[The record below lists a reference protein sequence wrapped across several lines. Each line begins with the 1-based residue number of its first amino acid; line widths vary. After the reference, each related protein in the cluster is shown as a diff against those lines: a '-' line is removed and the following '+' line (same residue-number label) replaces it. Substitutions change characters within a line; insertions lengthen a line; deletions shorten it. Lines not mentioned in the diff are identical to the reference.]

1 MRKQTHFKKVVSF
14 ALAAA
19 MAVSVCTAALAD
31 EATNGATNEA
41 AASEQIE
48 TKSADETE
56 NDVDALTAEEGGQPA
71 GLAAEGETQV
81 ENVAYI
87 GEQGYPS
94 LAAAFAAVQNGE
106 IVLVKQD
113 CDMPDQ
119 IIISGNKSVTL
130 DLGDSTVSATN
141 GIHVMNGATLTIKG
155 NGVYKHESNSSNAFN
170 VWGYTTYE
178 NDGAI
183 DESKAIRSTV
193 TVESGTITAAG
204 GGAGIGMWGNGATV
218 NINGG
223 KVESVFKNN
232 DVDGG
237 FAIAGNGIRNG
248 KTCNGG
254 TELNI
259 NGGEITSVQDCAIY
273 LPQIGVTNITGGT
286 IRGWSGIE
294 MDSGTLNISGGKIE
308 STYQGDGT
316 RKYKPAGDGNYNFG
330 AAIAVVSKGNQS
342 AMGYAGHMNVN
353 ITGGEIVSASYYAI
367 DEYNLPYV
375 QNPDGKQSVA
385 YVDSFKISGDAKIGG
400 AKGAVLSDNI
410 KNFISSGNFTH
421 EISEDYIAEG
431 KICKVTTD
439 ANYPYVVGEKV
450 VDVKP
455 AEPEKTEVAG
465 KTEDIKSE
473 DVDKNKVVNAAA
485 STTITDSADA
495 SVSDVAK
502 EVTNSA
508 TVTVRGKDVAIDSTE
523 ASEAAKD
530 AISSAVADNKDF
542 DPNAKKKDIT
552 IVAVPKLVVEP
563 KAATD
568 NETDKSMTFD
578 ISMVYDVKATVADTV
593 DKMNNQ
599 NTVTL
604 EKNKEMPAEQV
615 PTVAISL
622 DVSALK
628 IPEGQKVFVRHVK
641 EDGTVYYYEAETKTE
656 SGIVKTITFVNPD
669 GFSEFTVMA
678 NKTVTVTIDGKEYAL
693 SAADIGK
700 GFEIAKKDYCD
711 WKGVSFKGIEGVYTT
726 LTKELYDKAANG
738 QKLEGTNV
746 FEQVWFPPEEPTPAP
761 TAAPTATPAPVEAAP
776 ATTAAPTATPD
787 DSQYYTCVACGHH
800 NWTATA
806 DGYKCNT
813 CGHLETK
820 QISGYKN
827 VKGTYA
833 PTASSAKT
841 AAATAST
848 IPQTSDEMPI
858 VPIAIIAIAAL
869 LGLGVTAYMK
879 KKQN

>member
-31 EATNGATNEA
+31 EATTEATKKA
-41 AASEQIE
+41 AASEQVETQSDGE
-48 TKSADETE
+48 TKDKAVMLTGEADPQ
-56 NDVDALTAEEGGQPA
+56 DA
-71 GLAAEGETQV
+71 
-81 ENVAYI
+81 NVAYVDSDTSKTYTTLQDAI
-87 GEQGYPS
+87 NN
-94 LAAAFAAVQNGE
+94 AADQV
-106 IVLVKQD
+106 VLTSNVTE
-113 CDMPDQ
+113 
-119 IIISGNKSVTL
+119 SVTIPAGKSIQL
-130 DLGDSTVSATN
+130 NLNDHKITN
-141 GIHVMNGATLTIKG
+141 TADKHTITNNGTLTITG
-155 NGVYKHESNSSNAFN
+155 NGTVDN
-170 VWGYTTYE
+170 VSHGRAALYNEKDAT
-178 NDGAI
+178 AI
-183 DESKAIRSTV
+183 
-193 TVESGTITAAG
+193 VESGTFTRSQEAG
-204 GGAGIGMWGNGATV
+204 TPSGNGGNSWYV
-218 NINGG
+218 
-223 KVESVFKNN
+223 VYN
-232 DVDGG
+232 DGTLT
-237 FAIAGNGIRNG
+237 F
-248 KTCNGG
+248 NGG
-254 TELNI
+254 TVEATGKFSSLVVSGQNNASAVMTI
-259 NGGEITSVQDCAIY
+259 NNGNFNNDFIVIKAEGGT
-273 LPQIGVTNITGGT
+273 TNITGGT
-286 IRGWSGIE
+286 FNSPEQTLQSW
-294 MDSGTLNISGGKIE
+294 DSITTVTGGTLNGAISSWVWE
-308 STYQGDGT
+308 NSTTNGVT
-316 RKYKPAGDGNYNFG
+316 
-330 AAIAVVSKGNQS
+330 
-342 AMGYAGHMNVN
+342 
-353 ITGGEIVSASYYAI
+353 
-367 DEYNLPYV
+367 
-375 QNPDGKQSVA
+375 
-385 YVDSFKISGDAKIGG
+385 ISGDAVVNGNLTAANYDNKSSIASSITINGGKINGELKKRNIDDAADATYTG
-400 AKGAVLSDNI
+400 AKFEVTAGTFTKKFSASYLA
-410 KNFISSGNFTH
+410 SGLALKENADGT
-421 EISEDYIAEG
+421 Y
-431 KICKVTTD
+431 T
-439 ANYPYVVGEKV
+439 VGEKT
-450 VDVKP
+450 VDTKP
-455 AEPEKTEVAG
+455 AKPEKTEVSDNAES
-465 KTEDIKSE
+465 KVEVKKEDNITASEVVEAAKSTEIVSKD
-473 DVDKNKVVNAAA
+473 DATTDKI
-485 STTITDSADA
+485 SQ
-495 SVSDVAK
+495 

-508 TVTVRGKDVAIDSTE
+508 TVTVKGKDVAIGSTE
-523 ASEAAKD
+523 AAEAAKG
-530 AISSAVADNKDF
+530 AISAAATDSSKNF
-542 DPNAKKKDIT
+542 DPDAENKDIT

-563 KAATD
+563 KAAANNDTD
-568 NETDKSMTFD
+568 VSMTFD
-578 ISMVYDVKATVADTV
+578 IKMLYDVKATVADDVKNMTET
-593 DKMNNQ
+593 

-628 IPEGQKVFVRHVK
+628 IPADQKVFVRHVK

-761 TAAPTATPAPVEAAP
+761 TA
-776 ATTAAPTATPD
+776 TPD

-806 DGYKCNT
+806 DGYKCDT

-833 PTASSAKT
+833 PTVSSAKT

-879 KKQN
+879 KKRN

>member
-31 EATNGATNEA
+31 ETTNGATKEV
-41 AASEQIE
+41 AASEQVETQSDGE
-48 TKSADETE
+48 TKDKAVMST
-56 NDVDALTAEEGGQPA
+56 
-71 GLAAEGETQV
+71 GETDPQDA
-81 ENVAYI
+81 NVAYVDNDTNNAYKTLQDAI
-87 GEQGYPS
+87 TH
-94 LAAAFAAVQNGE
+94 AADQV
-106 IVLVKQD
+106 VLTSDVTE
-113 CDMPDQ
+113 
-119 IIISGNKSVTL
+119 SVTIPAGKSIQL
-130 DLGDSTVSATN
+130 NLNDHKITN
-141 GIHVMNGATLTIKG
+141 TAGKHTITNNGTLT
-155 NGVYKHESNSSNAFN
+155 
-170 VWGYTTYE
+170 
-178 NDGAI
+178 
-183 DESKAIRSTV
+183 
-193 TVESGTITAAG
+193 
-204 GGAGIGMWGNGATV
+204 
-218 NINGG
+218 
-223 KVESVFKNN
+223 
-232 DVDGG
+232 
-237 FAIAGNGIRNG
+237 IAGNGTVDNVSHGCAALYNEKDATAIVESGAFTRSQEAGTPSGNG
-248 KTCNGG
+248 GNSWYVVYNDGTLTFNGG
-254 TELNI
+254 TVEATGKFSSLVVSGQNNASAVMTI
-259 NGGEITSVQDCAIY
+259 NNGNFNNDFIVIKAEGGT
-273 LPQIGVTNITGGT
+273 TNITGGT
-286 IRGWSGIE
+286 FNSPEQTLQSW
-294 MDSGTLNISGGKIE
+294 DSITTVTGGTLNGAISSWVWE
-308 STYQGDGT
+308 NSTTNGVT
-316 RKYKPAGDGNYNFG
+316 
-330 AAIAVVSKGNQS
+330 
-342 AMGYAGHMNVN
+342 
-353 ITGGEIVSASYYAI
+353 
-367 DEYNLPYV
+367 
-375 QNPDGKQSVA
+375 
-385 YVDSFKISGDAKIGG
+385 ISGDAVVNGNLTAANYDNKSSIASSITINGGKINGELKKRNIDDAADATYTG
-400 AKGAVLSDNI
+400 AKFEVTAGTFTKKFSASYLA
-410 KNFISSGNFTH
+410 SGLALKENADGT
-421 EISEDYIAEG
+421 Y
-431 KICKVTTD
+431 T
-439 ANYPYVVGEKV
+439 VGEKT
-450 VDVKP
+450 VDTKP
-455 AEPEKTEVAG
+455 AKPEKTEVSDNAES
-465 KTEDIKSE
+465 KVDVKKEDNITASEVVEAAKSTEIVSKD
-473 DVDKNKVVNAAA
+473 DATTDKI
-485 STTITDSADA
+485 SQ
-495 SVSDVAK
+495 

-508 TVTVRGKDVAIDSTE
+508 TVTVNGKDVAIDSTE
-523 ASEAAKD
+523 AAEAAKG
-530 AISSAVADNKDF
+530 AISAAATDSSKNF
-542 DPNAKKKDIT
+542 DPDAENKDIT

-563 KAATD
+563 KAAANNDTD
-568 NETDKSMTFD
+568 VSMTFD
-578 ISMVYDVKATVADTV
+578 IKMLYDVKATVADDVKNMTET
-593 DKMNNQ
+593 

-628 IPEGQKVFVRHVK
+628 IPADQKVFVRHVK

-656 SGIVKTITFVNPD
+656 NGIVKTITFVNPD

-776 ATTAAPTATPD
+776 AATAAPTATPD

-806 DGYKCNT
+806 DGYKCDT

-879 KKQN
+879 KKQH

>member
-31 EATNGATNEA
+31 EATTEATKEA
-41 AASEQIE
+41 AASEQVETQSDGE
-48 TKSADETE
+48 TKDKA
-56 NDVDALTAEEGGQPA
+56 VMLT
-71 GLAAEGETQV
+71 GETDPQDA
-81 ENVAYI
+81 NVAYVDNDTNNAYKTLQDAI
-87 GEQGYPS
+87 TNANDQ
-94 LAAAFAAVQNGE
+94 
-106 IVLVKQD
+106 IVLTSDVTE
-113 CDMPDQ
+113 
-119 IIISGNKSVTL
+119 SVTIPAGKSIQL
-130 DLGDSTVSATN
+130 NLNDHKITN
-141 GIHVMNGATLTIKG
+141 TAGQHTITNNGTLTIAG
-155 NGVYKHESNSSNAFN
+155 NGTVDN
-170 VWGYTTYE
+170 VSHGRAALYNEKDAT
-178 NDGAI
+178 AI
-183 DESKAIRSTV
+183 
-193 TVESGTITAAG
+193 VESGTFTRSQEAG
-204 GGAGIGMWGNGATV
+204 TPSGNGGNSWYV
-218 NINGG
+218 
-223 KVESVFKNN
+223 VYN
-232 DVDGG
+232 DGTLT
-237 FAIAGNGIRNG
+237 F
-248 KTCNGG
+248 NGG
-254 TELNI
+254 TVEATGKFSSLVVSGQKDSSAVMTI
-259 NGGEITSVQDCAIY
+259 NNGNFNNDFIVIKAEGGT
-273 LPQIGVTNITGGT
+273 TNITGGT
-286 IRGWSGIE
+286 FNSPEQTLQSW
-294 MDSGTLNISGGKIE
+294 DSITTVTGGTLNGAISSWVWE
-308 STYQGDGT
+308 DSTTNGVT
-316 RKYKPAGDGNYNFG
+316 
-330 AAIAVVSKGNQS
+330 
-342 AMGYAGHMNVN
+342 
-353 ITGGEIVSASYYAI
+353 
-367 DEYNLPYV
+367 
-375 QNPDGKQSVA
+375 
-385 YVDSFKISGDAKIGG
+385 ISGDAVVNGNLTAANYDNKSSIASSITINGGKINGELKKRNIDDAADATYTG
-400 AKGAVLSDNI
+400 AKFEVTAGTFTKKFSASYLA
-410 KNFISSGNFTH
+410 SGLALKENADGT
-421 EISEDYIAEG
+421 Y
-431 KICKVTTD
+431 T
-439 ANYPYVVGEKV
+439 VGEKTV
-450 VDVKP
+450 ETKP
-455 AEPEKTEVAG
+455 AEPEKTEVSDNAES
-465 KTEDIKSE
+465 KVEVKKEDNITASEVVDAAKSTEIVSKD
-473 DVDKNKVVNAAA
+473 DATTDKI
-485 STTITDSADA
+485 SQ
-495 SVSDVAK
+495 

-508 TVTVRGKDVAIDSTE
+508 TVTVKGKDVAIDSTE
-523 ASEAAKD
+523 AAEAAKG
-530 AISSAVADNKDF
+530 AISAAAADSSKKFDKDAE
-542 DPNAKKKDIT
+542 NKDIT

-563 KAATD
+563 KAAANNDTD
-568 NETDKSMTFD
+568 VSMTFD
-578 ISMVYDVKATVADTV
+578 IKMLYDVKATVADDVKNMTES
-593 DKMNNQ
+593 

-656 SGIVKTITFVNPD
+656 NGIVKTITFVNPD

-776 ATTAAPTATPD
+776 AATAAPTATPD

-806 DGYKCNT
+806 DGYKCDT

-820 QISGYKN
+820 QISSYKN

>member
-31 EATNGATNEA
+31 EATTEATKEA
-41 AASEQIE
+41 AASEQVETQSDGE
-48 TKSADETE
+48 TKDKA
-56 NDVDALTAEEGGQPA
+56 VMLT
-71 GLAAEGETQV
+71 GETDPQDA
-81 ENVAYI
+81 NVAYVDNDTNNAYKTLQDAI
-87 GEQGYPS
+87 TNANDQ
-94 LAAAFAAVQNGE
+94 
-106 IVLVKQD
+106 IVLTSDVTE
-113 CDMPDQ
+113 
-119 IIISGNKSVTL
+119 SVTIPAGKSIQL
-130 DLGDSTVSATN
+130 NLNDHKITN
-141 GIHVMNGATLTIKG
+141 TAGQHTITNNGTLTIAG
-155 NGVYKHESNSSNAFN
+155 NGTVDN
-170 VWGYTTYE
+170 VSHGRAALYNEKDAT
-178 NDGAI
+178 AI
-183 DESKAIRSTV
+183 
-193 TVESGTITAAG
+193 VESGTFTRSQEAG
-204 GGAGIGMWGNGATV
+204 TPSGNGGNSWYV
-218 NINGG
+218 
-223 KVESVFKNN
+223 VYN
-232 DVDGG
+232 DGTLT
-237 FAIAGNGIRNG
+237 F
-248 KTCNGG
+248 NGG
-254 TELNI
+254 TVEATGKFSSLVVSGQKDSSAVMTI
-259 NGGEITSVQDCAIY
+259 NNGNFNNDFIVIKAEGGT
-273 LPQIGVTNITGGT
+273 TNITGGT
-286 IRGWSGIE
+286 FNSPEQTLQSW
-294 MDSGTLNISGGKIE
+294 DSITTVTGGTLNGAISSWVWE
-308 STYQGDGT
+308 DSTTNGVT
-316 RKYKPAGDGNYNFG
+316 
-330 AAIAVVSKGNQS
+330 
-342 AMGYAGHMNVN
+342 
-353 ITGGEIVSASYYAI
+353 
-367 DEYNLPYV
+367 
-375 QNPDGKQSVA
+375 
-385 YVDSFKISGDAKIGG
+385 ISGDAVVNGNLTAANYDNKSSIASSITINGGKINGELKKRNIDDAADATYTG
-400 AKGAVLSDNI
+400 AKFEVTAGTFTKKFSASYLA
-410 KNFISSGNFTH
+410 SGLALKENADGT
-421 EISEDYIAEG
+421 Y
-431 KICKVTTD
+431 T
-439 ANYPYVVGEKV
+439 VGEKT
-450 VDVKP
+450 VDTKP
-455 AEPEKTEVAG
+455 AEPGKTEVSDNAES
-465 KTEDIKSE
+465 KVEVKKEDNITASEVVDAAKSTEIVSKD
-473 DVDKNKVVNAAA
+473 DATTDKI
-485 STTITDSADA
+485 SQ
-495 SVSDVAK
+495 

-508 TVTVRGKDVAIDSTE
+508 TVTVKGKDVAIDSTE
-523 ASEAAKD
+523 ASEAAKG
-530 AISSAVADNKDF
+530 AISAAATDSSKNF
-542 DPNAKKKDIT
+542 DPDAENKDIT

-563 KAATD
+563 KAAANNDTD
-568 NETDKSMTFD
+568 VSMTFD
-578 ISMVYDVKATVADTV
+578 IKMLYDVKATVADDVKNMTES
-593 DKMNNQ
+593 

-656 SGIVKTITFVNPD
+656 NGIVKTITFVNPD

-776 ATTAAPTATPD
+776 AATAAPTATPAPTPD

-806 DGYKCNT
+806 DGYKCDT

-827 VKGTYA
+827 VKGTYT

>member
-31 EATNGATNEA
+31 EATTEATKKA
-41 AASEQIE
+41 AASEQVETQSDRE
-48 TKSADETE
+48 TKDKAVMLTGEADPQ
-56 NDVDALTAEEGGQPA
+56 DA
-71 GLAAEGETQV
+71 
-81 ENVAYI
+81 NVAYVDNDTSKTYTTLQDAI
-87 GEQGYPS
+87 TNANDQ
-94 LAAAFAAVQNGE
+94 
-106 IVLVKQD
+106 IVLTSDVTE
-113 CDMPDQ
+113 
-119 IIISGNKSVTL
+119 SVTIPAGKSIQL
-130 DLGDSTVSATN
+130 NLNDHKITN
-141 GIHVMNGATLTIKG
+141 TAGQHTITNNGTLTITG
-155 NGVYKHESNSSNAFN
+155 NGTVDN
-170 VWGYTTYE
+170 VSHACAALYNEKDAT
-178 NDGAI
+178 AI
-183 DESKAIRSTV
+183 
-193 TVESGTITAAG
+193 VESGTFTRSQEAG
-204 GGAGIGMWGNGATV
+204 TPSGNGGNSWYV
-218 NINGG
+218 
-223 KVESVFKNN
+223 VYN
-232 DVDGG
+232 DGTLT
-237 FAIAGNGIRNG
+237 F
-248 KTCNGG
+248 NGG
-254 TELNI
+254 TVEATGKFSSLVVSGQNNASAVMTI
-259 NGGEITSVQDCAIY
+259 NNGNFNNDFIVIKAEGGT
-273 LPQIGVTNITGGT
+273 TNITGGT
-286 IRGWSGIE
+286 FNSPEQTLQSW
-294 MDSGTLNISGGKIE
+294 DSITTVTGGTLNGAISSWVWE
-308 STYQGDGT
+308 NSTTNGVT
-316 RKYKPAGDGNYNFG
+316 
-330 AAIAVVSKGNQS
+330 
-342 AMGYAGHMNVN
+342 
-353 ITGGEIVSASYYAI
+353 
-367 DEYNLPYV
+367 
-375 QNPDGKQSVA
+375 
-385 YVDSFKISGDAKIGG
+385 ISGDAVVNGNLTAANYDNKSSIASSITINGGKINGELKKRNIDDAADATYTG
-400 AKGAVLSDNI
+400 AK
-410 KNFISSGNFTH
+410 F
-421 EISEDYIAEG
+421 
-431 KICKVTTD
+431 KVTAGTFTKKFSASYLASGLALKENAD
-439 ANYPYVVGEKV
+439 GTYTVGEKTV
-450 VDVKP
+450 ETKP
-455 AEPEKTEVAG
+455 AEPEKTEVSDNAES
-465 KTEDIKSE
+465 KVEVKKEDNITASEVVEAAKSTEIVSKD
-473 DVDKNKVVNAAA
+473 DATTDKI
-485 STTITDSADA
+485 SQ
-495 SVSDVAK
+495 

-508 TVTVRGKDVAIDSTE
+508 TVTVKGKDVAIGSTE
-523 ASEAAKD
+523 AAEAAKD
-530 AISSAVADNKDF
+530 AISAAATDSSKNF
-542 DPNAKKKDIT
+542 DPDAENKDIT

-563 KAATD
+563 KAAANNDTD
-568 NETDKSMTFD
+568 VSMTFD
-578 ISMVYDVKATVADTV
+578 IKMLYDVKATVADDVKNMTES
-593 DKMNNQ
+593 

-656 SGIVKTITFVNPD
+656 NGIVKTITFVNPD

-776 ATTAAPTATPD
+776 AATAAPTATPD

-806 DGYKCNT
+806 DGYKCDT

-841 AAATAST
+841 AATTAST

>member
-31 EATNGATNEA
+31 EATTEATKKA
-41 AASEQIE
+41 AASEQVETQSDGE
-48 TKSADETE
+48 TKDKAVMLTGEADPQ
-56 NDVDALTAEEGGQPA
+56 DA
-71 GLAAEGETQV
+71 
-81 ENVAYI
+81 NVAYVDSDTSKTYTTLQDAI
-87 GEQGYPS
+87 NN
-94 LAAAFAAVQNGE
+94 AADQV
-106 IVLVKQD
+106 VLTSNVTE
-113 CDMPDQ
+113 
-119 IIISGNKSVTL
+119 SVTIPAGKSIQL
-130 DLGDSTVSATN
+130 NLNDHKITN
-141 GIHVMNGATLTIKG
+141 TADKHTITNNGTLTITG
-155 NGVYKHESNSSNAFN
+155 NGTVDN
-170 VWGYTTYE
+170 VSHGRAALYNEKDAT
-178 NDGAI
+178 AI
-183 DESKAIRSTV
+183 
-193 TVESGTITAAG
+193 VESGTFTRSQEAG
-204 GGAGIGMWGNGATV
+204 TPSGNGGNSWYV
-218 NINGG
+218 
-223 KVESVFKNN
+223 VYN
-232 DVDGG
+232 DGTLT
-237 FAIAGNGIRNG
+237 F
-248 KTCNGG
+248 NGG
-254 TELNI
+254 TVEATGKFSSLVVSGQNNASAVMTI
-259 NGGEITSVQDCAIY
+259 NNGNFNNDFIVIKAEGGT
-273 LPQIGVTNITGGT
+273 TNITGGT
-286 IRGWSGIE
+286 FNSPEQTLQSW
-294 MDSGTLNISGGKIE
+294 DSITTVTGGTLNGAISSWVWE
-308 STYQGDGT
+308 NSTTNGVT
-316 RKYKPAGDGNYNFG
+316 
-330 AAIAVVSKGNQS
+330 
-342 AMGYAGHMNVN
+342 
-353 ITGGEIVSASYYAI
+353 
-367 DEYNLPYV
+367 
-375 QNPDGKQSVA
+375 
-385 YVDSFKISGDAKIGG
+385 ISGDAVVNGNLTAANYDNKSSIASSITINGGKINGELKKRNIDDAADATYTG
-400 AKGAVLSDNI
+400 AKFEVTAGTFTKKFSASYLA
-410 KNFISSGNFTH
+410 SGLALKENADGT
-421 EISEDYIAEG
+421 Y
-431 KICKVTTD
+431 T
-439 ANYPYVVGEKV
+439 VGEKT
-450 VDVKP
+450 VDTKP
-455 AEPEKTEVAG
+455 AKPEKTEVSDNAES
-465 KTEDIKSE
+465 KVEVKKEDNITASEVVEAAKSTEIVSKD
-473 DVDKNKVVNAAA
+473 DATTDKI
-485 STTITDSADA
+485 SQ
-495 SVSDVAK
+495 

-508 TVTVRGKDVAIDSTE
+508 TVTVKGKDVAIGSTE
-523 ASEAAKD
+523 AAEAAKG
-530 AISSAVADNKDF
+530 AISAAATDSSKNF
-542 DPNAKKKDIT
+542 DPDAENKDIT

-563 KAATD
+563 KAAANNDTD
-568 NETDKSMTFD
+568 VSMTFD
-578 ISMVYDVKATVADTV
+578 IKMLYDVKATVADDVKNMTET
-593 DKMNNQ
+593 

-628 IPEGQKVFVRHVK
+628 IPADQKVFVRHVK

-656 SGIVKTITFVNPD
+656 SGIVKTIIFVNPD

-776 ATTAAPTATPD
+776 AATAAPTATPD

-806 DGYKCNT
+806 DGYKCDT

-833 PTASSAKT
+833 PTVSSAKT

-879 KKQN
+879 KKRN

>member
-31 EATNGATNEA
+31 EATTEATKKA
-41 AASEQIE
+41 AASEQVETQSDGE
-48 TKSADETE
+48 TKDKAVMLTGEADPQ
-56 NDVDALTAEEGGQPA
+56 DA
-71 GLAAEGETQV
+71 
-81 ENVAYI
+81 NVAYVDSDTSKTYTTLQDAI
-87 GEQGYPS
+87 ND
-94 LAAAFAAVQNGE
+94 AADQV
-106 IVLVKQD
+106 VLTSNVTE
-113 CDMPDQ
+113 
-119 IIISGNKSVTL
+119 SVTIPAGKSIQL
-130 DLGDSTVSATN
+130 NLNDHKITN
-141 GIHVMNGATLTIKG
+141 TADKHTITNNGTLTITG
-155 NGVYKHESNSSNAFN
+155 NGTVDN
-170 VWGYTTYE
+170 VSHGRAALYNEKDAT
-178 NDGAI
+178 AI
-183 DESKAIRSTV
+183 
-193 TVESGTITAAG
+193 VESGTFTRSQEAG
-204 GGAGIGMWGNGATV
+204 TPSGNGGNSWYV
-218 NINGG
+218 
-223 KVESVFKNN
+223 VYN
-232 DVDGG
+232 DGTLT
-237 FAIAGNGIRNG
+237 F
-248 KTCNGG
+248 NGG
-254 TELNI
+254 TVEATGKFSSLVVSGQNNASAVMTI
-259 NGGEITSVQDCAIY
+259 NNGNFNNDFIVIKAEGGT
-273 LPQIGVTNITGGT
+273 TNITGGT
-286 IRGWSGIE
+286 FNSPEQTLQSW
-294 MDSGTLNISGGKIE
+294 DSITTVTGGTLNGAISSWVWE
-308 STYQGDGT
+308 NSTTNGVT
-316 RKYKPAGDGNYNFG
+316 
-330 AAIAVVSKGNQS
+330 
-342 AMGYAGHMNVN
+342 
-353 ITGGEIVSASYYAI
+353 
-367 DEYNLPYV
+367 
-375 QNPDGKQSVA
+375 
-385 YVDSFKISGDAKIGG
+385 ISGDAVVNGNLTAANYDNKSSIASSITINGGKINGELKKRNIDDAADATYTG
-400 AKGAVLSDNI
+400 AKFEVTAGTFTKKFSASYLA
-410 KNFISSGNFTH
+410 SGLALKENADGT
-421 EISEDYIAEG
+421 Y
-431 KICKVTTD
+431 T
-439 ANYPYVVGEKV
+439 VGEKT
-450 VDVKP
+450 VDTKP
-455 AEPEKTEVAG
+455 AKPEKTEVSDNAES
-465 KTEDIKSE
+465 KVEVKKEDNITASEVVEAAKSTEIVSKD
-473 DVDKNKVVNAAA
+473 DATTDKI
-485 STTITDSADA
+485 SQ
-495 SVSDVAK
+495 

-508 TVTVRGKDVAIDSTE
+508 TVTVKGKDVAIGSTE
-523 ASEAAKD
+523 AAEAAKG
-530 AISSAVADNKDF
+530 AISAAATDSSKNF
-542 DPNAKKKDIT
+542 DPDAENKDIT

-563 KAATD
+563 KAAANNDTD
-568 NETDKSMTFD
+568 VSMTFD
-578 ISMVYDVKATVADTV
+578 IKMLYDVKATVADDVKNMTET
-593 DKMNNQ
+593 

-628 IPEGQKVFVRHVK
+628 IPADQKVFVRHVK

-776 ATTAAPTATPD
+776 AATAAPTATPD

-806 DGYKCNT
+806 DGYKCDT

-833 PTASSAKT
+833 PTVSSAKT

-879 KKQN
+879 KKRN

>member
-31 EATNGATNEA
+31 EATTEATKKA
-41 AASEQIE
+41 AASEQVETQSDGE
-48 TKSADETE
+48 TKDKAVMLTGEADPQ
-56 NDVDALTAEEGGQPA
+56 DA
-71 GLAAEGETQV
+71 
-81 ENVAYI
+81 NVAYVDSDTSKTYTTLQDAI
-87 GEQGYPS
+87 NN
-94 LAAAFAAVQNGE
+94 AADQV
-106 IVLVKQD
+106 VLTSNVTE
-113 CDMPDQ
+113 
-119 IIISGNKSVTL
+119 SVTIPAGKSIQL
-130 DLGDSTVSATN
+130 NLNDHKITN
-141 GIHVMNGATLTIKG
+141 TADKHTITNNGTLTITG
-155 NGVYKHESNSSNAFN
+155 NGTVDN
-170 VWGYTTYE
+170 VSHGRAALYNEKDAT
-178 NDGAI
+178 AI
-183 DESKAIRSTV
+183 
-193 TVESGTITAAG
+193 VESGTFTRSQEAG
-204 GGAGIGMWGNGATV
+204 TPSGNGGNSWYV
-218 NINGG
+218 
-223 KVESVFKNN
+223 VYN
-232 DVDGG
+232 DGTLT
-237 FAIAGNGIRNG
+237 F
-248 KTCNGG
+248 NGG
-254 TELNI
+254 TVEATGKFSSLVVSGQNNASAVMTI
-259 NGGEITSVQDCAIY
+259 NNGNFNNDFIVIKAEGGT
-273 LPQIGVTNITGGT
+273 TNITGGT
-286 IRGWSGIE
+286 FNSPEQTLQSW
-294 MDSGTLNISGGKIE
+294 DSITTVTGGTLNGAISSWVWE
-308 STYQGDGT
+308 NSTTNGVT
-316 RKYKPAGDGNYNFG
+316 
-330 AAIAVVSKGNQS
+330 
-342 AMGYAGHMNVN
+342 
-353 ITGGEIVSASYYAI
+353 
-367 DEYNLPYV
+367 
-375 QNPDGKQSVA
+375 
-385 YVDSFKISGDAKIGG
+385 ISGDAVVNGNLTAANYDNKSSIASSITINGGKINGELKKRNIDDAADATYTG
-400 AKGAVLSDNI
+400 AKFEVTAGTFTKKFSASYLA
-410 KNFISSGNFTH
+410 SGLALKENADGT
-421 EISEDYIAEG
+421 Y
-431 KICKVTTD
+431 T
-439 ANYPYVVGEKV
+439 VGEKT
-450 VDVKP
+450 VDTKP
-455 AEPEKTEVAG
+455 AKPEKTEVSDNAES
-465 KTEDIKSE
+465 KVEVKKEDNITASEVVEAAKSTEIVSKD
-473 DVDKNKVVNAAA
+473 DATTDKI
-485 STTITDSADA
+485 SQ
-495 SVSDVAK
+495 

-508 TVTVRGKDVAIDSTE
+508 TVTVKGKDVAIGSTE
-523 ASEAAKD
+523 AAEAAKG
-530 AISSAVADNKDF
+530 AISAAATDSSKNF
-542 DPNAKKKDIT
+542 DPDAENKDIT

-563 KAATD
+563 KAAANNDT
-568 NETDKSMTFD
+568 NVSMTFD
-578 ISMVYDVKATVADTV
+578 IKMLYDVKATVADDVKNMTET
-593 DKMNNQ
+593 

-641 EDGTVYYYEAETKTE
+641 EDGTVYYYETETKTE
-656 SGIVKTITFVNPD
+656 NGIVKTITFVNPD

-776 ATTAAPTATPD
+776 AATAAPTATPAPTPD
-787 DSQYYTCVACGHH
+787 DSQYYTCAACGHH

-806 DGYKCNT
+806 DGYKCDT

>member
-31 EATNGATNEA
+31 EATTEATKKA
-41 AASEQIE
+41 AASEQVETQSDGE
-48 TKSADETE
+48 TKDKAVMLTGEADPQ
-56 NDVDALTAEEGGQPA
+56 DA
-71 GLAAEGETQV
+71 
-81 ENVAYI
+81 NVAYVDSDTSKTYTTLQDAI
-87 GEQGYPS
+87 NN
-94 LAAAFAAVQNGE
+94 AADQV
-106 IVLVKQD
+106 VLTSNVTE
-113 CDMPDQ
+113 
-119 IIISGNKSVTL
+119 SVTIPAGKSIQL
-130 DLGDSTVSATN
+130 NLNDHKITN
-141 GIHVMNGATLTIKG
+141 TADKHTITNNGTLTITG
-155 NGVYKHESNSSNAFN
+155 NGTVDN
-170 VWGYTTYE
+170 VSHGRAALYNEKDAT
-178 NDGAI
+178 AI
-183 DESKAIRSTV
+183 
-193 TVESGTITAAG
+193 VESGTFTRSQEAG
-204 GGAGIGMWGNGATV
+204 TPSGNGGNSWYV
-218 NINGG
+218 
-223 KVESVFKNN
+223 VYN
-232 DVDGG
+232 DGTLT
-237 FAIAGNGIRNG
+237 F
-248 KTCNGG
+248 NGG
-254 TELNI
+254 TVEATGKFSSLVVSGQNNASAVMTI
-259 NGGEITSVQDCAIY
+259 NNGNFNNDFIVIKAEGGT
-273 LPQIGVTNITGGT
+273 TNITGGT
-286 IRGWSGIE
+286 FNSPEQTLQSW
-294 MDSGTLNISGGKIE
+294 DSITTVTGGTLNGAISSWVWE
-308 STYQGDGT
+308 NSTTNGVT
-316 RKYKPAGDGNYNFG
+316 
-330 AAIAVVSKGNQS
+330 
-342 AMGYAGHMNVN
+342 
-353 ITGGEIVSASYYAI
+353 
-367 DEYNLPYV
+367 
-375 QNPDGKQSVA
+375 
-385 YVDSFKISGDAKIGG
+385 ISGDAVVNGNLTAANYDNKSSIASSITINGGKINGELKKRNIDDAADATYTG
-400 AKGAVLSDNI
+400 AKFEVTAGTFTKKFSASYLA
-410 KNFISSGNFTH
+410 SGLALKENADGT
-421 EISEDYIAEG
+421 Y
-431 KICKVTTD
+431 T
-439 ANYPYVVGEKV
+439 VGEKT
-450 VDVKP
+450 VDTKP
-455 AEPEKTEVAG
+455 AKPEKTEVSDNAES
-465 KTEDIKSE
+465 KVEVKKEDNITASEVVEAAKSTEIVSKD
-473 DVDKNKVVNAAA
+473 DATTDKI
-485 STTITDSADA
+485 SQ
-495 SVSDVAK
+495 

-508 TVTVRGKDVAIDSTE
+508 TVTVKGKDVAIGSTE
-523 ASEAAKD
+523 AAEAAKG
-530 AISSAVADNKDF
+530 AISAAATDSSKNF
-542 DPNAKKKDIT
+542 DPDAENKDIT

-563 KAATD
+563 KAAANNDTD
-568 NETDKSMTFD
+568 VSMTFD
-578 ISMVYDVKATVADTV
+578 IKMLYDVKATVADDVKNMTET
-593 DKMNNQ
+593 

-628 IPEGQKVFVRHVK
+628 IPADQKVFVRHVK

-761 TAAPTATPAPVEAAP
+761 TAAPTATPAPAA
-776 ATTAAPTATPD
+776 TAAPTATPD

-806 DGYKCNT
+806 DGYKCDT

-833 PTASSAKT
+833 PTVSSAKT

-879 KKQN
+879 KKRN

>member
-31 EATNGATNEA
+31 EATNGATKEA
-41 AASEQIE
+41 PASAQVETQSDGE
-48 TKSADETE
+48 TKDKAVMLTGEADPQ
-56 NDVDALTAEEGGQPA
+56 DA
-71 GLAAEGETQV
+71 
-81 ENVAYI
+81 NVAYVDNDTNKTYTTLQDAI
-87 GEQGYPS
+87 TNAKDQ
-94 LAAAFAAVQNGE
+94 V
-106 IVLVKQD
+106 VLTNDVTE
-113 CDMPDQ
+113 
-119 IIISGNKSVTL
+119 SVTIPADKSIQL
-130 DLGDSTVSATN
+130 NLNDHKITN
-141 GIHVMNGATLTIKG
+141 TAGKHTITNNGTLTITG
-155 NGVYKHESNSSNAFN
+155 NGTVDN
-170 VWGYTTYE
+170 VSHGRAALYNEKDAT
-178 NDGAI
+178 AI
-183 DESKAIRSTV
+183 
-193 TVESGTITAAG
+193 VESGTFTRSQEAG
-204 GGAGIGMWGNGATV
+204 TPSGNGGNSWYV
-218 NINGG
+218 
-223 KVESVFKNN
+223 VYN
-232 DVDGG
+232 DGTLT
-237 FAIAGNGIRNG
+237 F
-248 KTCNGG
+248 NGG
-254 TELNI
+254 TVEATGKFSSLVVSGQNNASAVMTI
-259 NGGEITSVQDCAIY
+259 NNGNFNNDFIVIKAEGGT
-273 LPQIGVTNITGGT
+273 TNITGGT
-286 IRGWSGIE
+286 FNSPEQTLQSW
-294 MDSGTLNISGGKIE
+294 DSITTVTGGTLNGAISSWVWE
-308 STYQGDGT
+308 NSTTNGVT
-316 RKYKPAGDGNYNFG
+316 
-330 AAIAVVSKGNQS
+330 
-342 AMGYAGHMNVN
+342 
-353 ITGGEIVSASYYAI
+353 
-367 DEYNLPYV
+367 
-375 QNPDGKQSVA
+375 
-385 YVDSFKISGDAKIGG
+385 ISGDAVVNGNLTAANYDNKSSIASSITINGGKINGELKKRNIDDAADATYTG
-400 AKGAVLSDNI
+400 AKFEVTAGTFTKKFSASYLA
-410 KNFISSGNFTH
+410 SGLALKENADGT
-421 EISEDYIAEG
+421 YI
-431 KICKVTTD
+431 
-439 ANYPYVVGEKV
+439 VGEKT
-450 VDVKP
+450 VDTKP
-455 AEPEKTEVAG
+455 AEPEKTEVSDNAES
-465 KTEDIKSE
+465 KVEVKKEDNITASEVVEAAKSTEIVSKD
-473 DVDKNKVVNAAA
+473 DATTDKI
-485 STTITDSADA
+485 SQ
-495 SVSDVAK
+495 

-508 TVTVRGKDVAIDSTE
+508 TVTVKGKDVAIGSTE
-523 ASEAAKD
+523 AAEAAKG
-530 AISSAVADNKDF
+530 AISAAATDSSKKF
-542 DPNAKKKDIT
+542 DQDAENKDIT

-563 KAATD
+563 KAAANNDTD
-568 NETDKSMTFD
+568 VSMTFD
-578 ISMVYDVKATVADTV
+578 IKMLYDVKATVADDVKNMTET
-593 DKMNNQ
+593 

-656 SGIVKTITFVNPD
+656 NGIVKTITFVNPD

-678 NKTVTVTIDGKEYAL
+678 NKTVAVTIDGKEYAL

-806 DGYKCNT
+806 DGYKCDT

-827 VKGTYA
+827 VKGTYT

>member
-31 EATNGATNEA
+31 EATTEATKEA
-41 AASEQIE
+41 AASEQVETQSDGE
-48 TKSADETE
+48 TKDKA
-56 NDVDALTAEEGGQPA
+56 VMLT
-71 GLAAEGETQV
+71 GETDPQDA
-81 ENVAYI
+81 NVAYVDNDTNNAYKTLQDAI
-87 GEQGYPS
+87 TNANDQ
-94 LAAAFAAVQNGE
+94 
-106 IVLVKQD
+106 IVLTSDVTE
-113 CDMPDQ
+113 
-119 IIISGNKSVTL
+119 SVTIPAGKSIQL
-130 DLGDSTVSATN
+130 NLNDHKITN
-141 GIHVMNGATLTIKG
+141 TAGQHTITNNGTLTIAG
-155 NGVYKHESNSSNAFN
+155 NGTVDN
-170 VWGYTTYE
+170 VSHGRAALYNEKDAT
-178 NDGAI
+178 AI
-183 DESKAIRSTV
+183 
-193 TVESGTITAAG
+193 VESGTFTRSQEAG
-204 GGAGIGMWGNGATV
+204 TPSGNGGNSWYV
-218 NINGG
+218 
-223 KVESVFKNN
+223 VYN
-232 DVDGG
+232 DGTLT
-237 FAIAGNGIRNG
+237 F
-248 KTCNGG
+248 NGG
-254 TELNI
+254 TVEATGKFSSLVVSGQNNASAVMTI
-259 NGGEITSVQDCAIY
+259 NNGNFNNDFIVIKAEGGT
-273 LPQIGVTNITGGT
+273 TNITGGT
-286 IRGWSGIE
+286 FNSPEQTLQSW
-294 MDSGTLNISGGKIE
+294 DSITTVTGGTLNGAISSWVWK
-308 STYQGDGT
+308 
-316 RKYKPAGDGNYNFG
+316 N
-330 AAIAVVSKGNQS
+330 S
-342 AMGYAGHMNVN
+342 ATNGV
-353 ITGGEIVSASYYAI
+353 T
-367 DEYNLPYV
+367 
-375 QNPDGKQSVA
+375 
-385 YVDSFKISGDAKIGG
+385 ISGDAVINGNLTAANYDNKSSIASSITINGGKINGELKKRNIDDAADATYTG
-400 AKGAVLSDNI
+400 AKFEVTAGTFTKKFSASYLA
-410 KNFISSGNFTH
+410 SGLALKENADGT
-421 EISEDYIAEG
+421 Y
-431 KICKVTTD
+431 T
-439 ANYPYVVGEKV
+439 VGEKT
-450 VDVKP
+450 VDTKP
-455 AEPEKTEVAG
+455 AEPEKTEVSDNAES
-465 KTEDIKSE
+465 KVEVKKEDNITASEVVEAAKSTEIVSKD
-473 DVDKNKVVNAAA
+473 DATTDKI
-485 STTITDSADA
+485 SQ
-495 SVSDVAK
+495 

-508 TVTVRGKDVAIDSTE
+508 TVTVNGKDVAIGSTE
-523 ASEAAKD
+523 AAEAAKG
-530 AISSAVADNKDF
+530 AISAAAADSSKKF
-542 DPNAKKKDIT
+542 DQDAENKDIT

-563 KAATD
+563 KAAANNDTD
-568 NETDKSMTFD
+568 VSMTFD
-578 ISMVYDVKATVADTV
+578 IKMLYDVKATVADDVKNMTET
-593 DKMNNQ
+593 

-604 EKNKEMPAEQV
+604 EKNKEMPADQV

-806 DGYKCNT
+806 DGYKCDT

-827 VKGTYA
+827 VKGTYT

-879 KKQN
+879 KKQH

>member
-31 EATNGATNEA
+31 ETTNGATKEV
-41 AASEQIE
+41 AASEQVETQSDGE
-48 TKSADETE
+48 TKDKAVMST
-56 NDVDALTAEEGGQPA
+56 
-71 GLAAEGETQV
+71 GETDPQDA
-81 ENVAYI
+81 NVAYVDNDTNNAYKTLQDAI
-87 GEQGYPS
+87 TH
-94 LAAAFAAVQNGE
+94 AADQ
-106 IVLVKQD
+106 IVLTSDVTE
-113 CDMPDQ
+113 
-119 IIISGNKSVTL
+119 SVTIPAGKSIQL
-130 DLGDSTVSATN
+130 NLNDHKITN
-141 GIHVMNGATLTIKG
+141 TAGKHTITNNGTLT
-155 NGVYKHESNSSNAFN
+155 
-170 VWGYTTYE
+170 
-178 NDGAI
+178 
-183 DESKAIRSTV
+183 
-193 TVESGTITAAG
+193 
-204 GGAGIGMWGNGATV
+204 
-218 NINGG
+218 
-223 KVESVFKNN
+223 
-232 DVDGG
+232 
-237 FAIAGNGIRNG
+237 IAGNGTVDNVSHGCAALYNEKDATAIVESGAFTRSQEAGTPSGNG
-248 KTCNGG
+248 GNSWYVVYNDGTLTFNGG
-254 TELNI
+254 TVEATGKFSSLVVSGQNNASAVMTI
-259 NGGEITSVQDCAIY
+259 NNGNFNNDFIVIKAEGGT
-273 LPQIGVTNITGGT
+273 TNITGGT
-286 IRGWSGIE
+286 FNSPEQTLQSW
-294 MDSGTLNISGGKIE
+294 DSITTVTGGTLNGAISSWVWE
-308 STYQGDGT
+308 NSTTNGVT
-316 RKYKPAGDGNYNFG
+316 
-330 AAIAVVSKGNQS
+330 
-342 AMGYAGHMNVN
+342 
-353 ITGGEIVSASYYAI
+353 
-367 DEYNLPYV
+367 
-375 QNPDGKQSVA
+375 
-385 YVDSFKISGDAKIGG
+385 ISGDAVVNGNLTAANYDNKSSIASSITINGGKINGELKKRNIDDAADATYTG
-400 AKGAVLSDNI
+400 AKFEVTAGTFTKKFSASYLA
-410 KNFISSGNFTH
+410 SGLALKENADGT
-421 EISEDYIAEG
+421 Y
-431 KICKVTTD
+431 T
-439 ANYPYVVGEKV
+439 VGEKT
-450 VDVKP
+450 VDTKP
-455 AEPEKTEVAG
+455 AKPEKTEVSDNAES
-465 KTEDIKSE
+465 KVDVKKEDNITASEVVEAAKSTEIVSKD
-473 DVDKNKVVNAAA
+473 DATTDKI
-485 STTITDSADA
+485 SQ
-495 SVSDVAK
+495 

-508 TVTVRGKDVAIDSTE
+508 TVTVNGKDVAIDSTE
-523 ASEAAKD
+523 AAEAAKG
-530 AISSAVADNKDF
+530 AISAAATDSSKNF
-542 DPNAKKKDIT
+542 DPDAENKDIT

-563 KAATD
+563 KAAANNDTD
-568 NETDKSMTFD
+568 VSMTFD
-578 ISMVYDVKATVADTV
+578 IKMLYDVKATVADDVKNMTET
-593 DKMNNQ
+593 

-628 IPEGQKVFVRHVK
+628 IPADQKVFVRHVK

-656 SGIVKTITFVNPD
+656 NGIVKTITFVNPD

-776 ATTAAPTATPD
+776 AATAAPTATPD
-787 DSQYYTCVACGHH
+787 DSQYYPCVACGHH

-806 DGYKCNT
+806 DGYKCDT

-879 KKQN
+879 KKQH

>member
-31 EATNGATNEA
+31 EATNGATKEA
-41 AASEQIE
+41 SASEQVETQSDGE
-48 TKSADETE
+48 TKDKAVMLTGEADPQ
-56 NDVDALTAEEGGQPA
+56 DA
-71 GLAAEGETQV
+71 
-81 ENVAYI
+81 NVAYVDSDTSKTYTTLQDAI
-87 GEQGYPS
+87 NN
-94 LAAAFAAVQNGE
+94 AADQV
-106 IVLVKQD
+106 VLTSNVTE
-113 CDMPDQ
+113 
-119 IIISGNKSVTL
+119 SVTIPAGKSIQL
-130 DLGDSTVSATN
+130 NLNDHKITN
-141 GIHVMNGATLTIKG
+141 TADKHTITNNGTLTITG
-155 NGVYKHESNSSNAFN
+155 NGTVDN
-170 VWGYTTYE
+170 VSHGRAALYNEKDAT
-178 NDGAI
+178 AI
-183 DESKAIRSTV
+183 
-193 TVESGTITAAG
+193 VESGTFTRSQEAG
-204 GGAGIGMWGNGATV
+204 TPSGNGGNSWYV
-218 NINGG
+218 
-223 KVESVFKNN
+223 VYN
-232 DVDGG
+232 DGTLT
-237 FAIAGNGIRNG
+237 F
-248 KTCNGG
+248 NGG
-254 TELNI
+254 TVEATGKFSSLVVSGQNNASAVMTI
-259 NGGEITSVQDCAIY
+259 NNGNFNNDFIVIKAEGGT
-273 LPQIGVTNITGGT
+273 TNITGGT
-286 IRGWSGIE
+286 FNSPEQTLQSW
-294 MDSGTLNISGGKIE
+294 DSITTVTGGTLNGAISSWVWE
-308 STYQGDGT
+308 NSTTNGVT
-316 RKYKPAGDGNYNFG
+316 
-330 AAIAVVSKGNQS
+330 
-342 AMGYAGHMNVN
+342 
-353 ITGGEIVSASYYAI
+353 
-367 DEYNLPYV
+367 
-375 QNPDGKQSVA
+375 
-385 YVDSFKISGDAKIGG
+385 ISGDAVVNGNLTAANYDNKSSIASSITINGGKINGELKKRNIDDAADATYTG
-400 AKGAVLSDNI
+400 AKFEVTAGTFTKKFSASYLA
-410 KNFISSGNFTH
+410 SGLALKENA
-421 EISEDYIAEG
+421 D
-431 KICKVTTD
+431 VTYT
-439 ANYPYVVGEKV
+439 VGEKT
-450 VDVKP
+450 VDTKP
-455 AEPEKTEVAG
+455 AKPEKTEVSDNAES
-465 KTEDIKSE
+465 KVEVKKEDNITASEVVEAAKSTEIVSKGDATT
-473 DVDKNKVVNAAA
+473 DKI
-485 STTITDSADA
+485 SQ
-495 SVSDVAK
+495 

-508 TVTVRGKDVAIDSTE
+508 TVTVSGKDVAIGSTE
-523 ASEAAKD
+523 AAEAAKV
-530 AISSAVADNKDF
+530 AISAAATDSSKNF
-542 DPNAKKKDIT
+542 DPDAENKDIT

-563 KAATD
+563 KAAANNDTD
-568 NETDKSMTFD
+568 VSMTFD
-578 ISMVYDVKATVADTV
+578 IKMLYDVKATVADDVKNMTET
-593 DKMNNQ
+593 

-776 ATTAAPTATPD
+776 AATAAPTATPTATPD

-806 DGYKCNT
+806 DGYKCDT

-827 VKGTYA
+827 VKGTYT

-879 KKQN
+879 KKQH

>member
-1 MRKQTHFKKVVSF
+1 MRKQTRFKKVVSF

-31 EATNGATNEA
+31 EATNGATKEVA
-41 AASEQIE
+41 TSEQIE
-48 TKSADETE
+48 TQSD
-56 NDVDALTAEEGGQPA
+56 
-71 GLAAEGETQV
+71 GETKDKAVMSTGEADPQDA
-81 ENVAYI
+81 NVAYVDNDTNKTYKTL
-87 GEQGYPS
+87 Q
-94 LAAAFAAVQNGE
+94 AAITDAADQV
-106 IVLVKQD
+106 VLTSDVTE
-113 CDMPDQ
+113 
-119 IIISGNKSVTL
+119 SVTIPAGKSIQL
-130 DLGDSTVSATN
+130 NLNDHKITN
-141 GIHVMNGATLTIKG
+141 TADKHTITNNGTLTITG
-155 NGVYKHESNSSNAFN
+155 NGTVDN
-170 VWGYTTYE
+170 VSHGRAALYNEKDAT
-178 NDGAI
+178 AI
-183 DESKAIRSTV
+183 
-193 TVESGTITAAG
+193 VESGTFTRSQEAG
-204 GGAGIGMWGNGATV
+204 TPSGNGGNSWYV
-218 NINGG
+218 
-223 KVESVFKNN
+223 VYN
-232 DVDGG
+232 DGTLT
-237 FAIAGNGIRNG
+237 F
-248 KTCNGG
+248 NGG
-254 TELNI
+254 TVEATGKFSSLVVSGQNNASAVMTI
-259 NGGEITSVQDCAIY
+259 NNGNFNNDFIVIKAEGGT
-273 LPQIGVTNITGGT
+273 TNITGGT
-286 IRGWSGIE
+286 FNSPEQTLQSW
-294 MDSGTLNISGGKIE
+294 DSITTVTGGTLNGAISSWVWK
-308 STYQGDGT
+308 
-316 RKYKPAGDGNYNFG
+316 N
-330 AAIAVVSKGNQS
+330 S
-342 AMGYAGHMNVN
+342 ATNGV
-353 ITGGEIVSASYYAI
+353 T
-367 DEYNLPYV
+367 
-375 QNPDGKQSVA
+375 
-385 YVDSFKISGDAKIGG
+385 ISGDAVVNGNLTAANYDNKSSIASSITINGGKINGELKKRNIDDAADATYTG
-400 AKGAVLSDNI
+400 AKFEVTAGTFTKKFSASYLA
-410 KNFISSGNFTH
+410 SGLALKENADGT
-421 EISEDYIAEG
+421 Y
-431 KICKVTTD
+431 T
-439 ANYPYVVGEKV
+439 VGEKT
-450 VDVKP
+450 VDTKP
-455 AEPEKTEVAG
+455 AKPEKTEVSDNAES
-465 KTEDIKSE
+465 KVEVKKEDNITASEVVDAAKSTEIVSKD
-473 DVDKNKVVNAAA
+473 DATTDKI
-485 STTITDSADA
+485 SQ
-495 SVSDVAK
+495 

-508 TVTVRGKDVAIDSTE
+508 TVTVKGKDVAIDSTE
-523 ASEAAKD
+523 AAEAAKS
-530 AISSAVADNKDF
+530 AISAAATDSSKNF
-542 DPNAKKKDIT
+542 DQDAENKDIT

-563 KAATD
+563 KAAANNDTD
-568 NETDKSMTFD
+568 ISMTFD
-578 ISMVYDVKATVADTV
+578 IKMLYDVKATVADDVKNMTES
-593 DKMNNQ
+593 

-628 IPEGQKVFVRHVK
+628 IPEDQKVFVRHVK

-761 TAAPTATPAPVEAAP
+761 TAAPTATPAPIEAAP
-776 ATTAAPTATPD
+776 AATTAPTATPD

-806 DGYKCNT
+806 DGYKCDT

>member
-31 EATNGATNEA
+31 EATTEATKKA
-41 AASEQIE
+41 AASEQVETQSDGE
-48 TKSADETE
+48 TKDKAVMLTGEADPQ
-56 NDVDALTAEEGGQPA
+56 DA
-71 GLAAEGETQV
+71 
-81 ENVAYI
+81 NVAYVDSDTSKTYTTLQDAI
-87 GEQGYPS
+87 NN
-94 LAAAFAAVQNGE
+94 AADQV
-106 IVLVKQD
+106 VLTSNVTE
-113 CDMPDQ
+113 
-119 IIISGNKSVTL
+119 SVTIPAGKSIQL
-130 DLGDSTVSATN
+130 NLNDHKITN
-141 GIHVMNGATLTIKG
+141 TADKHTITNNGTLTITG
-155 NGVYKHESNSSNAFN
+155 NGTVDN
-170 VWGYTTYE
+170 VSHGRAALYNEKDAT
-178 NDGAI
+178 AI
-183 DESKAIRSTV
+183 
-193 TVESGTITAAG
+193 VESGTFTRSQEAG
-204 GGAGIGMWGNGATV
+204 TPSGNGGNSWYV
-218 NINGG
+218 
-223 KVESVFKNN
+223 VYN
-232 DVDGG
+232 DGTLT
-237 FAIAGNGIRNG
+237 F
-248 KTCNGG
+248 NGG
-254 TELNI
+254 TVEATGKFSSLVVSGQNNASAVMTI
-259 NGGEITSVQDCAIY
+259 NNGNFNNDFIVIKAEGGT
-273 LPQIGVTNITGGT
+273 TNITGGT
-286 IRGWSGIE
+286 FNSPEQTLQSW
-294 MDSGTLNISGGKIE
+294 DSITTVTGGTLNGAISSWVWE
-308 STYQGDGT
+308 NSTTNGVT
-316 RKYKPAGDGNYNFG
+316 
-330 AAIAVVSKGNQS
+330 
-342 AMGYAGHMNVN
+342 
-353 ITGGEIVSASYYAI
+353 
-367 DEYNLPYV
+367 
-375 QNPDGKQSVA
+375 
-385 YVDSFKISGDAKIGG
+385 ISGDAVVNGNLTAANYDNKSSIASSITINGGKINGELKKRNIDDAADATYTG
-400 AKGAVLSDNI
+400 AKFEVTAGTFTKKFSASYLA
-410 KNFISSGNFTH
+410 SGLALKENADGT
-421 EISEDYIAEG
+421 Y
-431 KICKVTTD
+431 T
-439 ANYPYVVGEKV
+439 VGEKT
-450 VDVKP
+450 VDTKP
-455 AEPEKTEVAG
+455 AKPEKTEVSDNAES
-465 KTEDIKSE
+465 KVEVKKEDNITASEVVEAAKSTEIVSKD
-473 DVDKNKVVNAAA
+473 DATTDKI
-485 STTITDSADA
+485 SQ
-495 SVSDVAK
+495 

-508 TVTVRGKDVAIDSTE
+508 TVTVNGKDVAIDSTE
-523 ASEAAKD
+523 AAEAAKG
-530 AISSAVADNKDF
+530 AISAAATDSSKNF
-542 DPNAKKKDIT
+542 DPDAENKDIT

-563 KAATD
+563 KAAANNDTD
-568 NETDKSMTFD
+568 VSMTFD
-578 ISMVYDVKATVADTV
+578 IKMLYDVKATVADDVKNMTES
-593 DKMNNQ
+593 

-604 EKNKEMPAEQV
+604 ENDKPMPEDQV

-656 SGIVKTITFVNPD
+656 NGIVKTITFVNPD

-776 ATTAAPTATPD
+776 AATAAPTATPAPTPD

-806 DGYKCNT
+806 DGYKCDT

-827 VKGTYA
+827 VKGTYT

>member
-31 EATNGATNEA
+31 EATNGATKEA
-41 AASEQIE
+41 SASEQVETQSDGE
-48 TKSADETE
+48 TKDKAVMLTGEADPQ
-56 NDVDALTAEEGGQPA
+56 DA
-71 GLAAEGETQV
+71 
-81 ENVAYI
+81 NVAYVDSDTSKTYTTLQDAI
-87 GEQGYPS
+87 NN
-94 LAAAFAAVQNGE
+94 AADQV
-106 IVLVKQD
+106 VLTSNVTE
-113 CDMPDQ
+113 
-119 IIISGNKSVTL
+119 SVTIPAGKSIQL
-130 DLGDSTVSATN
+130 NLNDHKITN
-141 GIHVMNGATLTIKG
+141 TADKHTITNNGTLTITG
-155 NGVYKHESNSSNAFN
+155 NGTVDN
-170 VWGYTTYE
+170 VSHGRAALYNEKDAT
-178 NDGAI
+178 AI
-183 DESKAIRSTV
+183 
-193 TVESGTITAAG
+193 VESGTFTRSQEAG
-204 GGAGIGMWGNGATV
+204 TPSGNGGNSWYV
-218 NINGG
+218 
-223 KVESVFKNN
+223 VYN
-232 DVDGG
+232 DGTLT
-237 FAIAGNGIRNG
+237 F
-248 KTCNGG
+248 NGG
-254 TELNI
+254 TVEATGKFSSLVVSGQNNASAVMTI
-259 NGGEITSVQDCAIY
+259 NNGNFNNDFIVIKAEGGT
-273 LPQIGVTNITGGT
+273 TNITGGT
-286 IRGWSGIE
+286 FNSPEQTLQSW
-294 MDSGTLNISGGKIE
+294 DSITTVTGGTLNGAISSWVWE
-308 STYQGDGT
+308 NSTTNGVT
-316 RKYKPAGDGNYNFG
+316 
-330 AAIAVVSKGNQS
+330 
-342 AMGYAGHMNVN
+342 
-353 ITGGEIVSASYYAI
+353 
-367 DEYNLPYV
+367 
-375 QNPDGKQSVA
+375 
-385 YVDSFKISGDAKIGG
+385 ISGDAVVNGNLTAANYDNKSSIASSITINGGKINGELKKRNIDDAADATYTG
-400 AKGAVLSDNI
+400 AKFEVTAGTFTKKFSASYLA
-410 KNFISSGNFTH
+410 SGLALKENADGT
-421 EISEDYIAEG
+421 Y
-431 KICKVTTD
+431 T
-439 ANYPYVVGEKV
+439 VGEKT
-450 VDVKP
+450 VDTKP
-455 AEPEKTEVAG
+455 AKPEKTEVSDNAES
-465 KTEDIKSE
+465 KVEVKKEDNITASEVVDAAKSTEIVSKD
-473 DVDKNKVVNAAA
+473 DATTDKI
-485 STTITDSADA
+485 SQ
-495 SVSDVAK
+495 

-508 TVTVRGKDVAIDSTE
+508 TVTVKGKDVAIDSTE
-523 ASEAAKD
+523 AAEAAKSTISAAATDSSKNFDQD
-530 AISSAVADNKDF
+530 AEN
-542 DPNAKKKDIT
+542 KDIT

-563 KAATD
+563 KAAANNDTD
-568 NETDKSMTFD
+568 ISMTFD
-578 ISMVYDVKATVADTV
+578 IKMLYDVKATVADDVKNMTES
-593 DKMNNQ
+593 

-628 IPEGQKVFVRHVK
+628 IPEDQKVFVRHVK

-761 TAAPTATPAPVEAAP
+761 TAAPTATPAPIEAAP
-776 ATTAAPTATPD
+776 AATTAPTATPD

-806 DGYKCNT
+806 DGYKCDT

-833 PTASSAKT
+833 STASSAKT

>member
-31 EATNGATNEA
+31 EATTEATKKA
-41 AASEQIE
+41 AASEQVETQSDGE
-48 TKSADETE
+48 TKDKAVMLTGEADPQ
-56 NDVDALTAEEGGQPA
+56 DA
-71 GLAAEGETQV
+71 
-81 ENVAYI
+81 NVAYVDSDTSKTYTTLQNAI
-87 GEQGYPS
+87 NN
-94 LAAAFAAVQNGE
+94 AADQV
-106 IVLVKQD
+106 VLTSNVTE
-113 CDMPDQ
+113 
-119 IIISGNKSVTL
+119 SVTIPAGKSIQL
-130 DLGDSTVSATN
+130 NLNDHKITN
-141 GIHVMNGATLTIKG
+141 TADKHTITNNGTLTITG
-155 NGVYKHESNSSNAFN
+155 NGTVDN
-170 VWGYTTYE
+170 VSHGRAALYNEKDAT
-178 NDGAI
+178 AI
-183 DESKAIRSTV
+183 
-193 TVESGTITAAG
+193 VESGTFTRSQEAG
-204 GGAGIGMWGNGATV
+204 TPSGNGGNSWYV
-218 NINGG
+218 
-223 KVESVFKNN
+223 VYN
-232 DVDGG
+232 DGTLT
-237 FAIAGNGIRNG
+237 F
-248 KTCNGG
+248 NGG
-254 TELNI
+254 TVEATGKFSSLVVSGQNNASAVMTI
-259 NGGEITSVQDCAIY
+259 NNGNFNNDFIVIKAEGGT
-273 LPQIGVTNITGGT
+273 TNITGGT
-286 IRGWSGIE
+286 FNSPEQTLQSW
-294 MDSGTLNISGGKIE
+294 DSITTVTGGTLNGAISSWVWE
-308 STYQGDGT
+308 NSTTNGVT
-316 RKYKPAGDGNYNFG
+316 
-330 AAIAVVSKGNQS
+330 
-342 AMGYAGHMNVN
+342 
-353 ITGGEIVSASYYAI
+353 
-367 DEYNLPYV
+367 
-375 QNPDGKQSVA
+375 
-385 YVDSFKISGDAKIGG
+385 ISGDAVVNGNLTAANYDNKSSIASSITINGGKINGELKKRNIDDAADATYTG
-400 AKGAVLSDNI
+400 AKFEVTAGTFTKKFSASYLA
-410 KNFISSGNFTH
+410 SGLALKENADGT
-421 EISEDYIAEG
+421 Y
-431 KICKVTTD
+431 T
-439 ANYPYVVGEKV
+439 VGEKT
-450 VDVKP
+450 VDTKP
-455 AEPEKTEVAG
+455 AKPEKTEVSDNAES
-465 KTEDIKSE
+465 KVEVKKEDNITASEVVEAAKSTEIVSKD
-473 DVDKNKVVNAAA
+473 DATTDKI
-485 STTITDSADA
+485 SQ
-495 SVSDVAK
+495 

-508 TVTVRGKDVAIDSTE
+508 TVTVKGKDVAIGSTE
-523 ASEAAKD
+523 AAEAAKG
-530 AISSAVADNKDF
+530 AISAAATDSSKNF
-542 DPNAKKKDIT
+542 DPDAENKDIT

-563 KAATD
+563 KAAANNDTD
-568 NETDKSMTFD
+568 VSMTFD
-578 ISMVYDVKATVADTV
+578 IKMLYDVKATVADDVKNMTET
-593 DKMNNQ
+593 

-628 IPEGQKVFVRHVK
+628 IPADQKVFVRHVK

-776 ATTAAPTATPD
+776 AATAAPTATPD

-806 DGYKCNT
+806 DGYKCDT

-833 PTASSAKT
+833 PTVSSAKT

-879 KKQN
+879 KKRN

>member
-31 EATNGATNEA
+31 EATTEATKKA
-41 AASEQIE
+41 AASEQVETQSDGE
-48 TKSADETE
+48 TKDKAVMLTGEADPQ
-56 NDVDALTAEEGGQPA
+56 DA
-71 GLAAEGETQV
+71 
-81 ENVAYI
+81 NVAYVDSDTSKTYTTLQDAI
-87 GEQGYPS
+87 NN
-94 LAAAFAAVQNGE
+94 AADQV
-106 IVLVKQD
+106 VLTSNVTE
-113 CDMPDQ
+113 
-119 IIISGNKSVTL
+119 SVTIPAGKSIQL
-130 DLGDSTVSATN
+130 NLNDHKITN
-141 GIHVMNGATLTIKG
+141 TADKHTITNNGTLTITG
-155 NGVYKHESNSSNAFN
+155 NGTVDN
-170 VWGYTTYE
+170 VSHGRAALYNEKDAT
-178 NDGAI
+178 AI
-183 DESKAIRSTV
+183 
-193 TVESGTITAAG
+193 VESGTFTRSQEAG
-204 GGAGIGMWGNGATV
+204 TPSGNGGNSWYV
-218 NINGG
+218 
-223 KVESVFKNN
+223 VYN
-232 DVDGG
+232 DGTLT
-237 FAIAGNGIRNG
+237 F
-248 KTCNGG
+248 NGG
-254 TELNI
+254 TVEATGKFSSLVVSGQNNASAVMTI
-259 NGGEITSVQDCAIY
+259 NNGNFNNDFIVIKAEGGT
-273 LPQIGVTNITGGT
+273 TNITGGT
-286 IRGWSGIE
+286 FNSPEQTLQSW
-294 MDSGTLNISGGKIE
+294 DSITTVTGGTLNGAISSWVWE
-308 STYQGDGT
+308 NSTTNGVT
-316 RKYKPAGDGNYNFG
+316 
-330 AAIAVVSKGNQS
+330 
-342 AMGYAGHMNVN
+342 
-353 ITGGEIVSASYYAI
+353 
-367 DEYNLPYV
+367 
-375 QNPDGKQSVA
+375 
-385 YVDSFKISGDAKIGG
+385 ISGDAVVNGNLTAANYDNKSSIASSITINGGKINGELKKRNIDDAADATYTG
-400 AKGAVLSDNI
+400 AKFEVTAGTFTKKFSASYLA
-410 KNFISSGNFTH
+410 SGLALKENADGT
-421 EISEDYIAEG
+421 Y
-431 KICKVTTD
+431 T
-439 ANYPYVVGEKV
+439 VGEKT
-450 VDVKP
+450 VDTKP
-455 AEPEKTEVAG
+455 AKPEKTEVSDNAES
-465 KTEDIKSE
+465 KVEVKKEDNITASEVVEAAKSTEIVSKD
-473 DVDKNKVVNAAA
+473 DATTDKI
-485 STTITDSADA
+485 SQ
-495 SVSDVAK
+495 

-508 TVTVRGKDVAIDSTE
+508 TVTVKGKDVAIGSTE
-523 ASEAAKD
+523 AAEAAKG
-530 AISSAVADNKDF
+530 AISAAATDSSKNF
-542 DPNAKKKDIT
+542 DPDAENKDIT

-563 KAATD
+563 KAAANNDTD
-568 NETDKSMTFD
+568 VSMTFD
-578 ISMVYDVKATVADTV
+578 IKMLYDVKATVADDVKNMTET
-593 DKMNNQ
+593 

-628 IPEGQKVFVRHVK
+628 IPADQKVFVRHVK

-761 TAAPTATPAPVEAAP
+761 TAAPTATP
-776 ATTAAPTATPD
+776 D

-806 DGYKCNT
+806 DGYKCDT

-833 PTASSAKT
+833 PTVSSAKT

-879 KKQN
+879 KKRN

>member
-31 EATNGATNEA
+31 EATTEATKKA
-41 AASEQIE
+41 AASEQVETQSDGE
-48 TKSADETE
+48 TKDKAVMLTGEADPQ
-56 NDVDALTAEEGGQPA
+56 DA
-71 GLAAEGETQV
+71 
-81 ENVAYI
+81 NVAYVDSDTSKTYTTLQDAI
-87 GEQGYPS
+87 NS
-94 LAAAFAAVQNGE
+94 AANQV
-106 IVLVKQD
+106 VLTSNVTE
-113 CDMPDQ
+113 
-119 IIISGNKSVTL
+119 SVTIPAGKSIQL
-130 DLGDSTVSATN
+130 NLNDHKITN
-141 GIHVMNGATLTIKG
+141 TADKHTITNNGTLTITG
-155 NGVYKHESNSSNAFN
+155 NGTVDN
-170 VWGYTTYE
+170 VSHGRAALYNEKDAT
-178 NDGAI
+178 AI
-183 DESKAIRSTV
+183 
-193 TVESGTITAAG
+193 VESGTFTRSQEAG
-204 GGAGIGMWGNGATV
+204 TPSGNGGNSWYV
-218 NINGG
+218 
-223 KVESVFKNN
+223 VYN
-232 DVDGG
+232 DGTLT
-237 FAIAGNGIRNG
+237 F
-248 KTCNGG
+248 NGG
-254 TELNI
+254 TVEATGKFSSLVVSGQNNASAVMTI
-259 NGGEITSVQDCAIY
+259 NNGNFNNDFIVIKAEGGT
-273 LPQIGVTNITGGT
+273 TNITGGT
-286 IRGWSGIE
+286 FNSPEQTLQSW
-294 MDSGTLNISGGKIE
+294 DSITTVTGGTLNGAISSWVWE
-308 STYQGDGT
+308 NSTTNGVT
-316 RKYKPAGDGNYNFG
+316 
-330 AAIAVVSKGNQS
+330 
-342 AMGYAGHMNVN
+342 
-353 ITGGEIVSASYYAI
+353 
-367 DEYNLPYV
+367 
-375 QNPDGKQSVA
+375 
-385 YVDSFKISGDAKIGG
+385 ISGDAVVNGNLTAANYDNKSSIASSITINGGKINGELKKRNIDDAADATYTG
-400 AKGAVLSDNI
+400 AKFEVTAGTFTKKFSASYLA
-410 KNFISSGNFTH
+410 SGLALKENADGT
-421 EISEDYIAEG
+421 Y
-431 KICKVTTD
+431 T
-439 ANYPYVVGEKV
+439 VGEKT
-450 VDVKP
+450 VDTKP
-455 AEPEKTEVAG
+455 AKPEKTEVSDNAES
-465 KTEDIKSE
+465 KVEVKKEDNITASEVVEAAKSTEIVSKD
-473 DVDKNKVVNAAA
+473 DATTDKI
-485 STTITDSADA
+485 SQ
-495 SVSDVAK
+495 

-508 TVTVRGKDVAIDSTE
+508 TVTVKGKDVAIGSTE
-523 ASEAAKD
+523 AAEAAKG
-530 AISSAVADNKDF
+530 AISAAATDSSKNF
-542 DPNAKKKDIT
+542 DPDAENKDIT

-563 KAATD
+563 KAAANNDTD
-568 NETDKSMTFD
+568 VSMTFD
-578 ISMVYDVKATVADTV
+578 IKMLYDVKATVADDVKNMTET
-593 DKMNNQ
+593 

-628 IPEGQKVFVRHVK
+628 IPADQKVFVRHVK

-776 ATTAAPTATPD
+776 AATAAPTATPD

-806 DGYKCNT
+806 DGYKCDT

-833 PTASSAKT
+833 PTVSSAKT

-879 KKQN
+879 KKRN